1 MKNGA
6 IVAAHVQGKTTLKY
20 FQRKGAKVTL
30 TPGNPDRDLYQ
41 ITELK
46 AIDVDVQGILIAVW
60 RDYT

>member
-1 MKNGA
+1 
-6 IVAAHVQGKTTLKY
+6 Y

-60 RDYT
+60 RDYK